1 MAEENNNNVDDLDE
15 KDELNG
21 NDEGQNKDENNDENG
36 NQDSGETGNNDSG
49 KERTFTQ
56 EEVNRMMAKE
66 KRQGKSS
73 VYKELGIDPN
83 DKKSLAMIKA
93 LVNSQKDDDE
103 NDQNSTSELDEA
115 NHRAM
120 VAEAKAEAMMIGILP
135 KYVEDVVS
143 LALPKVTEEKDL
155 KSVMKELK
163 AKYPIWVKPD
173 DSDPNNKG
181 KTGTGS
187 SLGNSGSKGGDD
199 KPKGIGARLAASRK
213 ASKPKQSY
221 WGNKR

>member
-1 MAEENNNNVDDLDE
+1 MTEENKNIDDIDE
-15 KDELNG
+15 KDEF
-21 NDEGQNKDENNDENG
+21 DENDENQNTDENG
-36 NQDSGETGNNDSG
+36 EENDALDSGKSGNNDSG

-83 DKKSLAMIKA
+83 DKKSLAMIRA
-93 LVNSQKDDDE
+93 LIDSQKDDETDE
-103 NDQNSTSELDEA
+103 ATNSEIDEA

-135 KYVEDVVS
+135 KYVEDAVS

-155 KSVMKELK
+155 KSVMRELK
-163 AKYPIWVKPD
+163 AKYPIWVKVD

-181 KTGTGS
+181 KSGTGS

-199 KPKGIGARLAASRK
+199 KSKGIGARLAASRK
-213 ASKPKQSY
+213 ANKSKKSY
-221 WGNKR
+221 WGNK